1 MEKAKRLLARVGNN
15 LRTKKMFWRIL
26 LLYVA
31 TSVVL
36 LTVFSAVLGAYL
48 TRHATE
54 DAIDHNREVLGRA
67 YAAAEQ
73 VLNTTYDMYYKLYQ
87 SSEVSDLLF
96 AEKLTAGDLLSAG
109 QLLAQVENGSDC
121 VASVYLINRAA
132 DRVVSSDGT
141 IAGLDT
147 FYDGQALRLFQF
159 YNENSNTL
167 FLPRTTSFTD
177 ASGQEA
183 RRYYI
188 TLIFSRR
195 NEVSIPMG
203 GLIVNLD
210 ETLLSELIAGEEPDA
225 GDLYVISENGS
236 ILVNSDPGRVNT
248 SIYGGDLWQQLSAH
262 SAEDDFSFH
271 AVVDGESCLV
281 TGKNASRLRFCF
293 LRITPVR
300 TLQQSVAYIRNIVV
314 LCTGIFLAATLV
326 LATVGSRYVYQPMSR
341 LISRL
346 RTDAEPPASPESSG
360 APAPLPAMDEVAFL
374 DQAYRSLF
382 QRVETLSRDN
392 DLMDRARRRE
402 VLLHLLFG
410 EFPTEEKSREA
421 ADPLGLLPCPPY
433 RVAAFLFDDFDTLSR
448 TVGAQDLA
456 LYRYALGNVAEELA
470 GAHAAA
476 YSVEVAADQV
486 ALLLAPAPD
495 APENWLSEALAQVC
509 AAMQEHLHCTVSAGI
524 GTRCDTLTGLVRSY
538 NSAMTA
544 TAYRLVMGRGTVI
557 DYEDIAVRQNLTPE
571 YPLELDAA
579 IVQALRSR
587 NETKVCAGLEEF
599 FAGLAMANI
608 DSINMATT
616 QLTISLSRTVHS
628 MAAGHEG
635 TRQLP
640 NYRVLSNQLAG
651 CDTLD
656 QRREALQNYCSQ
668 VIQIRNSEVMNERET
683 LVERVREFIETNH
696 ANPMLNTEDIAAFAE
711 LSPNY
716 LRTVFKN
723 AVGKSP
729 TDYLTDCRIRHA
741 RQLLA
746 DTDISTKEIAT
757 AVGYYNHRYF
767 YSVFKARTGRTA
779 TTYRAE
785 QRGRLPAPG
794 AGPETEEEDD
804 HA

>member
-1 MEKAKRLLARVGNN
+1 MKRARRLLARAGNS

-26 LLYVA
+26 LLYVV
-31 TSVVL
+31 TSVAL

-48 TRHATE
+48 TRHATQ
-54 DAIDHNREVLGRA
+54 DAIAHNREVLGRA

-96 AEKLTAGDLLSAG
+96 TESLSARELLDAG

-121 VASVYLINRAA
+121 VASVYLVNRAA
-132 DRVVSSDGT
+132 DRVIASDGT
-141 IAGLDT
+141 ISGLDT

-167 FLPRTTSFTD
+167 FLPRTTSFAD
-177 ASGQEA
+177 ASGSSSQH
-183 RRYYI
+183 YFI

-210 ETLLSELIAGEEPDA
+210 ETLLSELVAGQTEDA

-236 ILVNSDPGRVNT
+236 ILVNADPKRVNT
-248 SIYGGDLWQQLSAH
+248 SIYGSELWENLTAH

-271 AVVDGESCLV
+271 ATVDGQRCLV

-293 LRITPVR
+293 LRITPVSD
-300 TLQQSVAYIRNIVV
+300 LEAGVAYIRNIVV
-314 LCTGIFLAATLV
+314 GCAGVFLVASFILAAL
-326 LATVGSRYVYQPMSR
+326 GSRHVYQPMSR
-341 LISRL
+341 LITQL
-346 RTDAEPPASPESSG
+346 RTSTEPSESTESPATLPE
-360 APAPLPAMDEVAFL
+360 MDEVAFL

-382 QRVETLSRDN
+382 SKVESLSRDN
-392 DLMDRARRRE
+392 DLMERARRRE

-421 ADPLGLLPCPPY
+421 ADPLQILPQPPY
-433 RVAAFLFDDFDTLSR
+433 LAVVFLFDDYDALSR
-448 TVGAQDLA
+448 TVSAQDLA
-456 LYRYALGNVAEELA
+456 LYRYALGNVAEELL
-470 GAHAAA
+470 GEHALA
-476 YSVEVAADQV
+476 YGVEAAADQV
-486 ALLLAPAPD
+486 AVLLSCRED
-495 APENWLSEALAQVC
+495 APKGWLADALGRVC
-509 AAMQEHLHCTVSAGI
+509 AAIQEHLHCTVSAGI
-524 GTRCDTLTGLVRSY
+524 GTPSDTLTGLVISY
-538 NSAMTA
+538 NRAMTA

-557 DYEDIAVRQNLTPE
+557 AYEEIAPRQTLTPE

-587 NETKVCAGLEEF
+587 NQAKACAGLEEF

-651 CDTLD
+651 CSTLD
-656 QRREALQNYCSQ
+656 QRREVLQNYCTQ
-668 VIQIRNSEVMNERET
+668 VIQIRNSEVLNERET
-683 LVERVREFIETNH
+683 LIERVREFIETNH

-741 RQLLA
+741 CQLLA

-767 YSVFKARTGRTA
+767 YSVFKAKTGRTA

-785 QRGRLPAPG
+785 QRGQAVQATG
-794 AGPETEEEDD
+794 EEDTD
-804 HA
+804 G

>member
-1 MEKAKRLLARVGNN
+1 MEKAKRLLARAGNS

-26 LLYVA
+26 LLYVV

-36 LTVFSAVLGAYL
+36 LTVFSAFLGAYL
-48 TRHATE
+48 THHATE
-54 DAIDHNREVLGRA
+54 DAVDHNREVLGRA
-67 YAAAEQ
+67 YAAVEQ
-73 VLNTTYDMYYKLYQ
+73 VLNTTYEMYYKLYQ

-96 AEKLTAGDLLSAG
+96 SESLTAEDLLSAG
-109 QLLAQVENGSDC
+109 QLLAQVDNGRDC

-132 DRVVSSDGT
+132 DRVIASDGT
-141 IAGLDT
+141 TAGLDT

-177 ASGQEA
+177 SSGTEN
-183 RRYYI
+183 RHYYI

-203 GLIVNLD
+203 GMIVNLD
-210 ETLLSELIAGEEPDA
+210 ETMLSDLIAGEVSDA

-236 ILVNSDPGRVNT
+236 VLVNSDASRVNT
-248 SIYGGDLWQQLSAH
+248 SIYGSDLWEQLSAH

-271 AVVDGESCLV
+271 TMVDGEPCLV

-300 TLQQSVAYIRNIVV
+300 TLQGSVSYIRNIVV
-314 LCTGIFLAATLV
+314 LCTGVFLVVTLI
-326 LATVGSRYVYQPMSR
+326 LATAGSRYVYQPMSQ

-346 RTDAEPPASPESSG
+346 RTNAEPPASSPESPS
-360 APAPLPAMDEVAFL
+360 PLPAMDEVAFL

-382 QRVETLSRDN
+382 QKVETLSHDN
-392 DLMDRARRRE
+392 DLMERARRRE

-421 ADPLGLLPCPPY
+421 AAPLHLLPRPPY
-433 RVAAFLFDDFDTLSR
+433 QAVAFLFDDFDALSR
-448 TVGAQDLA
+448 NTGAQDMA
-456 LYRYALGNVAEELA
+456 LYRYALGNVAEELL
-470 GAHAAA
+470 GEHAQA
-476 YSVEVAADQV
+476 YSAEVAADQV
-486 ALLLAPAPD
+486 VVLLSCEPD
-495 APENWLSEALAQVC
+495 APAGWLPAALGQVC
-509 AAMQEHLHCTVSAGI
+509 DAMKEHLHCTVSAGI
-524 GTRCDTLTGLVRSY
+524 GIPCDTLTGIVTSY
-538 NSAMTA
+538 NRAMTA
-544 TAYRLVMGRGTVI
+544 TAYRLVMGQGTVI
-557 DYEDIAVRQNLTPE
+557 AYEDIATRQNLTPE
-571 YPLELDAA
+571 YPMELDAA

-587 NETKVCAGLEEF
+587 NQTKACAGLEEF
-599 FAGLAMANI
+599 FDGLAMANI

-640 NYRVLSNQLAG
+640 NYRVLSNQLAS

-656 QRREALQNYCSQ
+656 QRREALQNYCIQ
-668 VIQIRNSEVMNERET
+668 VIQIRSSEVMNERET
-683 LVERVREFIETNH
+683 LIERVREFIETNH

-741 RQLLA
+741 QQLLA

-767 YSVFKARTGRTA
+767 YSVFKAKTGRTA

-785 QRGRLPAPG
+785 QRGQLPAG
-794 AGPETEEEDD
+794 TTDKKEEEV
-804 HA
+804 HE

>member
-1 MEKAKRLLARVGNN
+1 MEKAKQLAARAINS

-26 LLYVA
+26 LLYVV
-31 TSVVL
+31 TSVIM

-48 TRHATE
+48 THHATE
-54 DAIDHNREVLGRA
+54 DAIEHNREVLSRA

-73 VLNTTYDMYYKLYQ
+73 TLNTTYDMYYKLYQ
-87 SSEVSDLLF
+87 SSDVSDLLF
-96 AEKLTAGDLLSAG
+96 ADSLSADDLLAAG
-109 QLLAQVENGSDC
+109 QLLAQAENGSDC

-132 DRVVSSDGT
+132 GQVIASDGT
-141 IAGLDT
+141 VATLDS

-177 ASGQEA
+177 SSGVNTQH
-183 RRYYI
+183 YFI

-195 NEVSIPMG
+195 NAVSIPMG
-203 GLIVNLD
+203 GMIINLD
-210 ETLLSELIAGEEPDA
+210 ETRLSELVSGQTSDA

-236 ILVNSDPGRVNT
+236 ILVNADSNRVNT
-248 SIYGGDLWQQLSAH
+248 SIYGSELWEQLSAH

-271 AVVDGESCLV
+271 ADVDGERCLV

-300 TLQQSVAYIRNIVV
+300 DLENSVAYIRNIVV
-314 LCTGIFLAATLV
+314 LCAGIFLIASFILAA
-326 LATVGSRYVYQPMSR
+326 VGSRHIYQPMSR
-341 LISRL
+341 LISQL
-346 RTDAEPPASPESSG
+346 RTTARPPES
-360 APAPLPAMDEVAFL
+360 AETPELPAPLPEMDEVAFL

-382 QRVETLSRDN
+382 QKVETLSRDN
-392 DLMDRARRRE
+392 DLMERARRRE

-421 ADPLGLLPCPPY
+421 ADPLHILPAPPY
-433 RVAAFLFDDFDTLSR
+433 RVVTFLFDDFDTLTRS
-448 TVGAQDLA
+448 VGAQDLA
-456 LYRYALGNVAEELA
+456 LYRYALGNVAEELL
-470 GAHAAA
+470 GEHARP
-476 YSVEVAADQV
+476 YSVEVTADQV
-486 ALLLAPAPD
+486 SVLLSFEENVPD
-495 APENWLSEALAQVC
+495 GWLSETLGRVC
-509 AAMQEHLHCTVSAGI
+509 AAIREHLHCTVSVGI
-524 GTRCDTLTGLVRSY
+524 GSACTTLTGLVTSY
-538 NSAMTA
+538 NCAMTA
-544 TAYRLVMGRGTVI
+544 TSYRLVMGRGTVI
-557 DYEDIAVRQNLTPE
+557 AYEDIAARQNLTPE
-571 YPLELDAA
+571 YPLDLDAA

-587 NETKVCAGLEEF
+587 NQAKVCSGLEEF
-599 FAGLAMANI
+599 FAGLSLANI

-640 NYRVLSNQLAG
+640 NYRVLSNQLDG
-651 CDTLD
+651 CDTLE
-656 QRREALQNYCSQ
+656 QRREVLQNYCIQ
-668 VIQIRNSEVMNERET
+668 VIQIRNSEVLNEREN
-683 LVERVREFIETNH
+683 LIERVREFIETNH

-741 RQLLA
+741 KQLLA
-746 DTDISTKEIAT
+746 DTDISTKEIAA

-767 YSVFKARTGRTA
+767 YSVFKAKTGRTA

-785 QRGRLPAPG
+785 QRGQTVSAKG
-794 AGPETEEEDD
+794 EEDSD
-804 HA
+804 A

>member
-1 MEKAKRLLARVGNN
+1 MEKAKRLLTRAGNS

-26 LLYVA
+26 LLYLV

-36 LTVFSAVLGAYL
+36 LTVFSALLGAYL

-54 DAIDHNREVLGRA
+54 DAVDHNREVLGHA
-67 YAAAEQ
+67 YAAVDQ
-73 VLNTTYDMYYKLYQ
+73 VLNTTYEMYYKLYQ
-87 SSEVSDLLF
+87 SSEMSDLLF
-96 AEKLTAGDLLSAG
+96 SPDLTAEDLLSAG
-109 QLLAQVENGSDC
+109 QLLGQVDNGRDC
-121 VASVYLINRAA
+121 VSSVYLINRAA
-132 DRVVSSDGT
+132 DRVIASDGT
-141 IAGLDT
+141 VAGPDT

-177 ASGQEA
+177 SSGTET
-183 RRYYI
+183 RHYYI

-210 ETLLSELIAGEEPDA
+210 ETLLSELISGEASDA

-236 ILVNSDPGRVNT
+236 VLVNSNPSLVNT
-248 SIYGGDLWQQLSAH
+248 SVYGSELWEQLSAH
-262 SAEDDFSFH
+262 TAEENFSFQTM
-271 AVVDGESCLV
+271 VDGEPCLV

-300 TLQQSVAYIRNIVV
+300 TLQESVSYIRSIVV
-314 LCTGIFLAATLV
+314 LCTGVFLVITLI
-326 LATVGSRYVYQPMSR
+326 LATAGSRYVYQPMSQ

-346 RTDAEPPASPESSG
+346 RTDADAPASSES
-360 APAPLPAMDEVAFL
+360 PAPQPAMDEVAFL

-382 QRVETLSRDN
+382 QKVETLSRDN
-392 DLMDRARRRE
+392 DLMERARRRE

-421 ADPLGLLPCPPY
+421 ADPLQLLPHPPY
-433 RVAAFLFDDFDTLSR
+433 QAVAFLFDDFDTLSR
-448 TVGAQDLA
+448 SVSAQDLA
-456 LYRYALGNVAEELA
+456 LYRYALGNVAEELLA
-470 GAHAAA
+470 EHAHA
-476 YSVEVAADQV
+476 YSAEVTADQV
-486 ALLLAPAPD
+486 AVLLSRKPDTPDDWLPAV
-495 APENWLSEALAQVC
+495 LRQVC
-509 AAMQEHLHCTVSAGI
+509 DAMQEHLHCTVSVGI
-524 GTRCDTLTGLVRSY
+524 GTACDTLTGIVTSY
-538 NSAMTA
+538 NRAMTA

-557 DYEDIAVRQNLTPE
+557 AYEDIASRQNLTPE
-571 YPLELDAA
+571 YPMELDAA

-587 NETKVCAGLEEF
+587 NQAKACAGLEEF
-599 FAGLAMANI
+599 FDGLAMANI

-651 CDTLD
+651 CDTLS
-656 QRREALQNYCSQ
+656 QRRETLQNYCCQ

-683 LVERVREFIETNH
+683 LIERVREFIETNH

-741 RQLLA
+741 QQLLA
-746 DTDISTKEIAT
+746 DTDISTKEIAA

-767 YSVFKARTGRTA
+767 YSVFKAKTGRTA

-785 QRGRLPAPG
+785 QRGQLPAG
-794 AGPETEEEDD
+794 ASDKEEEDV
-804 HA
+804 HE

>member
-1 MEKAKRLLARVGNN
+1 MEKAKRLLKRAGNS

-26 LLYVA
+26 LLYLV

-36 LTVFSAVLGAYL
+36 LTVFSALLGAYL

-54 DAIDHNREVLGRA
+54 DAVDHNREVLGHA
-67 YAAAEQ
+67 YAAVDQ
-73 VLNTTYDMYYKLYQ
+73 VLNTTYEMYYKLYQ
-87 SSEVSDLLF
+87 SSEMSDLLF
-96 AEKLTAGDLLSAG
+96 SPDLTAEDLLSAG
-109 QLLAQVENGSDC
+109 QLLGQVDNGRDC

-132 DRVVSSDGT
+132 DRVIASDGT
-141 IAGLDT
+141 VAGPDT

-177 ASGQEA
+177 SSGTET
-183 RRYYI
+183 RHYYI

-210 ETLLSELIAGEEPDA
+210 ETLLSELISGEASDA

-236 ILVNSDPGRVNT
+236 VLVNSNPSLVNT
-248 SIYGGDLWQQLSAH
+248 SVYGSELWEQLSAH
-262 SAEDDFSFH
+262 TAEENFSFQTM
-271 AVVDGESCLV
+271 VDGEPCLV

-300 TLQQSVAYIRNIVV
+300 TLQESVSYIRSIVV
-314 LCTGIFLAATLV
+314 LCTGVFLVITLI
-326 LATVGSRYVYQPMSR
+326 LATAGSRYVYQPMSQ

-346 RTDAEPPASPESSG
+346 RTNADAPASSES
-360 APAPLPAMDEVAFL
+360 PAPLPAMDEVAFL

-382 QRVETLSRDN
+382 QKVETLSRDN
-392 DLMDRARRRE
+392 DLMERARRRE

-421 ADPLGLLPCPPY
+421 ADPLQLLPQPPY
-433 RVAAFLFDDFDTLSR
+433 QAVAFLFDDFDTLSR
-448 TVGAQDLA
+448 SVSAQDLA
-456 LYRYALGNVAEELA
+456 LYRYALGNVAEELLA
-470 GAHAAA
+470 EHAHA
-476 YSVEVAADQV
+476 YSAEVAADQV
-486 ALLLAPAPD
+486 AVLLSRKPDTPDDWLPAV
-495 APENWLSEALAQVC
+495 LRQVC
-509 AAMQEHLHCTVSAGI
+509 DAMQEHLHCTVSVGI
-524 GTRCDTLTGLVRSY
+524 GTACDTLTGIVTSY
-538 NSAMTA
+538 NRAMTA

-557 DYEDIAVRQNLTPE
+557 AYEDIATRQNLTPE
-571 YPLELDAA
+571 YPMELDAA

-587 NETKVCAGLEEF
+587 NQTKACAGLEEF
-599 FAGLAMANI
+599 FDGLAMANI

-651 CDTLD
+651 CDTLS
-656 QRREALQNYCSQ
+656 QRRETLQNYCCQ

-683 LVERVREFIETNH
+683 LIERVREFIETNH

-741 RQLLA
+741 QQLLA
-746 DTDISTKEIAT
+746 DTDISTKEIAA

-767 YSVFKARTGRTA
+767 YSVFKAKTGRTA

-785 QRGRLPAPG
+785 QRGQLPAG
-794 AGPETEEEDD
+794 ASDKEEEDV
-804 HA
+804 HE

>member
-1 MEKAKRLLARVGNN
+1 MEKAKRLLTRAGNS

-26 LLYVA
+26 LLYLV

-36 LTVFSAVLGAYL
+36 LTVFSVLLGAYL

-54 DAIDHNREVLGRA
+54 DAVEHNREVLGRA
-67 YAAAEQ
+67 YAAVDQ
-73 VLNTTYDMYYKLYQ
+73 VLNTTYEMYYKLYQ
-87 SSEVSDLLF
+87 SSEMSDLLF
-96 AEKLTAGDLLSAG
+96 SPDLTAEDLLSAG
-109 QLLAQVENGSDC
+109 RLLGQVDNGRDC

-132 DRVVSSDGT
+132 DRVIASDGT
-141 IAGLDT
+141 VAGLDT

-167 FLPRTTSFTD
+167 FLPRTTSFADSSGTD
-177 ASGQEA
+177 A
-183 RRYYI
+183 RHYYI

-210 ETLLSELIAGEEPDA
+210 ETLLSELISGEASDA

-236 ILVNSDPGRVNT
+236 VLVNSNPGLVNT
-248 SIYGGDLWQQLSAH
+248 SIYGSDLWEQLSAH
-262 SAEDDFSFH
+262 TAEENFSFQTM
-271 AVVDGESCLV
+271 VDGEPCLV

-300 TLQQSVAYIRNIVV
+300 TLQESVSYIRSIVV
-314 LCTGIFLAATLV
+314 LCTGVFLVITLI
-326 LATVGSRYVYQPMSR
+326 LATAGSRYVYQPMSQ

-346 RTDAEPPASPESSG
+346 RTDADAPGSSES
-360 APAPLPAMDEVAFL
+360 PAPLPAMDEVAFL

-382 QRVETLSRDN
+382 QKVETLSHDN
-392 DLMDRARRRE
+392 DLMERARRRE

-421 ADPLGLLPCPPY
+421 ADPLHLLPRPPY
-433 RVAAFLFDDFDTLSR
+433 QAVTFLFDDFDTLSR
-448 TVGAQDLA
+448 SVSAQDLA
-456 LYRYALGNVAEELA
+456 LYRYALGNVAEELL
-470 GAHAAA
+470 GEHADA
-476 YSVEVAADQV
+476 YSAEVAADQV
-486 ALLLAPAPD
+486 VVLLSRKPD
-495 APENWLSEALAQVC
+495 APADWLSAALNQVC
-509 AAMQEHLHCTVSAGI
+509 EAMQEHLHCTVSVGI
-524 GTRCDTLTGLVRSY
+524 GTACDTLTGIVTSY
-538 NSAMTA
+538 NRAMTA

-557 DYEDIAVRQNLTPE
+557 AYEDIATRQNLTPE
-571 YPLELDAA
+571 YPMELDAA

-587 NETKVCAGLEEF
+587 NQTKACAGLEEF
-599 FAGLAMANI
+599 FDGLAMANI

-651 CDTLD
+651 CDTLS
-656 QRREALQNYCSQ
+656 QRRETLQNYCCQ

-683 LVERVREFIETNH
+683 LIERVREFIETNH

-741 RQLLA
+741 QQLLA
-746 DTDISTKEIAT
+746 DTDISTKEIAA

-767 YSVFKARTGRTA
+767 YSVFKAKTGRTA

-785 QRGRLPAPG
+785 QRGQLPAG
-794 AGPETEEEDD
+794 ASDKEEEDV
-804 HA
+804 HE

>member
-1 MEKAKRLLARVGNN
+1 MEKVKRLLARAGNS

-26 LLYVA
+26 LLYLV

-36 LTVFSAVLGAYL
+36 LTVFSAFLGAYL
-48 TRHATE
+48 THHAID

-67 YAAAEQ
+67 YAAVEQ
-73 VLNTTYDMYYKLYQ
+73 VLNTTYDTYYKLYQ

-96 AEKLTAGDLLSAG
+96 SNDLTADDLLSAG
-109 QLLAQVENGSDC
+109 QLLAQMDNGSDC

-132 DRVVSSDGT
+132 DRVIASDGT
-141 IAGLDT
+141 IAGLDS
-147 FYDGQALRLFQF
+147 FYDEQALRLFQF

-167 FLPRTTSFTD
+167 FLPRTTSITD
-177 ASGQEA
+177 SSGNAAQH
-183 RRYYI
+183 YYI

-203 GLIVNLD
+203 GMIVNLD
-210 ETLLSELIAGEEPDA
+210 EPLLSDLISEEDSDA

-236 ILVNSDPGRVNT
+236 ILVNSDSRLVNT
-248 SIYGGDLWQQLSAH
+248 SIYGSDLWKQLSAH
-262 SAEDDFSFH
+262 TNENDFSFQTM
-271 AVVDGESCLV
+271 VDGELCLV

-293 LRITPVR
+293 LRITPVL
-300 TLQQSVAYIRNIVV
+300 TLKESVSYIRNIVV
-314 LCTGIFLAATLV
+314 LCTGIFLMAALI
-326 LATVGSRYVYQPMSR
+326 LATVGSRSVYQPMSQ

-346 RTDAEPPASPESSG
+346 RTNAEPPTSPES
-360 APAPLPAMDEVAFL
+360 PAPLPAMDEVSFL

-382 QRVETLSRDN
+382 QKVETLSHDN
-392 DLMDRARRRE
+392 DLMERARRRE

-421 ADPLGLLPCPPY
+421 ADPLHLLPQPPY
-433 RVAAFLFDDFDTLSR
+433 QAVTFLFDDFDTLSR
-448 TVGAQDLA
+448 SVGAQDLS
-456 LYRYALGNVAEELA
+456 LYRYALGNVAEELL
-470 GAHAAA
+470 GTHAQA

-486 ALLLAPAPD
+486 VVLLSCKPETPAG
-495 APENWLSEALAQVC
+495 WLSSALSQIC
-509 AAMQEHLHCTVSAGI
+509 EAMQEHLHCTVSAGI
-524 GTRCDTLTGLVRSY
+524 GIPCDTLTGIVISY
-538 NSAMTA
+538 NRAMTA

-557 DYEDIAVRQNLTPE
+557 AYDDIATRQNLTPE
-571 YPLELDAA
+571 YPIELDTA

-587 NETKVCAGLEEF
+587 NQAKACAGLEEF
-599 FAGLAMANI
+599 FDGLAMANI

-640 NYRVLSNQLAG
+640 NYRVLSNQLAN
-651 CDTLD
+651 CDTLT
-656 QRREALQNYCSQ
+656 QRRETLQNYCIQ
-668 VIQIRNSEVMNERET
+668 VIHIRNSEVMNERET
-683 LVERVREFIETNH
+683 LIERVREFIETNH

-741 RQLLA
+741 QQLLA

-767 YSVFKARTGRTA
+767 YSVFKAKTGRTA

-785 QRGRLPAPG
+785 QRGQLPTG
-794 AGPETEEEDD
+794 AADKDEEEDI
-804 HA
+804 HE